1 MQRVSSFAA
10 VTTRIPSLTRPKQAA
25 SMRNLRR
32 AARLTSDR
40 TTPFE
45 PPHLRRGIPLRAGGR
60 LIPDCRT
67 NHRAP
72 ERSSSRSSRR
82 KNRIRSSNS
91 GRNGTD
97 GGTRTHTA
105 KRPRDFKSRA
115 SADSATSANSCV
127 PAESIMV
134 RAVRGFDEN
143 PIWYALVKGRS
154 AVYPSGMCW
163 NW

>member
-1 MQRVSSFAA
+1 MQRVSSVAA
-10 VTTRIPSLTRPKQAA
+10 VTTRIPSLTRPEQAA
-25 SMRNLRR
+25 SMSDLRR
-32 AARLTSDR
+32 VAHLTSDR

-45 PPHLRRGIPLRAGGR
+45 PPRLRRGIPLRAGSR
-60 LIPDCRT
+60 LMPDCRT
-67 NHRAP
+67 NRRAP

-82 KNRIRSSNS
+82 KNRIRSSS
-91 GRNGTD
+91 SRRNGTD

-105 KRPRDFKSRA
+105 IRPRDFKSRA
-115 SADSATSANSCV
+115 SADSATSANSYA

-134 RAVRGFDEN
+134 RAARGFDEN
-143 PIWYALVKGRS
+143 PIWYAQVKGRS